1 MHPLLAAQLTRPIP
15 RQDTAVR
22 PAQNGHAPL
31 LQRLCRA
38 IRNDHTSVL
47 LLQAAGSGLL
57 FSVEQASSVRK
68 EHLDTIAKAEAAEHE
83 SILLCERC
91 GEEGRAARAG
101 AWWALTLCEECMDRQ
116 STGRRS
122 RLEVPTPGD
131 TRLLPRREKPK
142 LCHVV

>member
-1 MHPLLAAQLTRPIP
+1 MHPLLAAHLCRPIP

-38 IRNDHTSVL
+38 IRHDHTSVL

-57 FSVEQASSVRK
+57 FSIEHARASAVGK
-68 EHLDTIAKAEAAEHE
+68 EHLDTIAKAEAAERE
-83 SILLCERC
+83 SVLLCERC

-101 AWWALTLCEECMDRQ
+101 AWWGLTLCEECMDV
-116 STGRRS
+116 RRGGPY
-122 RLEVPTPGD
+122 RWAE
-131 TRLLPRREKPK
+131 
-142 LCHVV
+142 